1 MDINEK
7 KFRETMATFPTG
19 VTVVTARTPEGV
31 DFGLTI
37 SSFVSLSLSPPQILF
52 CLSQSSHTLPFFDTG
67 FSFAVNILSADQSDL
82 CHHFAKDHASA
93 VPTHWD
99 DLAPTR
105 HGGSG
110 CRLLKGALSHIICK
124 VEARHSS
131 GDHTII
137 VGTVKDL
144 MKHDPVLTP
153 LIRHNRQ
160 YCQLMPMIHPD

>member
-19 VTVVTARTPEGV
+19 VTVVTAKTPEGI

-37 SSFVSLSLSPPQILF
+37 SSFTSLSLSPPQILF

-67 FSFAVNILSADQSDL
+67 FSFAVNILSAAQADL
-82 CHHFAKDHASA
+82 CHHFSKAYASG
-93 VPTHWD
+93 VPTDWGALSH
-99 DLAPTR
+99 TR
-105 HGGSG
+105 HVESS
-110 CRLLKGALSHIICK
+110 CRLLEGALSHIICQ
-124 VEARHSS
+124 VETCYAS

-144 MKHDPVLTP
+144 IKQDPVLTP

-160 YCQLMPMIHPD
+160 YCQLMPMKSPD